1 MTSKKMSAA
10 SIIETIVD
18 AIGRNIMKYHR
29 FLHHKLEKFEGKEE
43 QKTA

>member
-29 FLHHKLEKFEGKEE
+29 FLKHEIEKYEGKKE
-43 QKTA
+43 QKAA